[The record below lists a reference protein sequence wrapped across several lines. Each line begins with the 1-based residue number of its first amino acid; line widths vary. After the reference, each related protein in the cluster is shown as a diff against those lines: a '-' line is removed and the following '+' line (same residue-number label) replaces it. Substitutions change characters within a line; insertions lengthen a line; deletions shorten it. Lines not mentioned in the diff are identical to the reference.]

1 MIETRAETRLWIKPD
16 TREERHY
23 LQNWREAIGLEVE
36 WYNTGNIKSACLDR
50 QWVSNTRASRITMKP
65 WFDSDGKLHVDS
77 FSSGRGTISLDE
89 AKQRILQYVQDRG
102 GLDFMVVQ

>member
-16 TREERHY
+16 TGEERHY
-23 LQNWREAIGLEVE
+23 LQNWREAIGLKVD
-36 WYNTGNIKSACLDR
+36 WYNTGNIKSACLDG
-50 QWVSNTRASRITMKP
+50 QWISNTRASRITMKP

-102 GLDFMVVQ
+102 GLDFLVG